1 MSATF
6 SITFQKK
13 GKTWNITRCVKARNG
28 TKEEIDV
35 AMELND
41 LIRDKLFESGRHGA
55 EVVPG
60 GVPELRR
67 KDEA

>member
-28 TKEEIDV
+28 TKEDIDV
-35 AMELND
+35 ARELND
-41 LIRDKLFESGRHGA
+41 LIRDKLFENGA